1 MQTEFMVN
9 GRELGD
15 LLMELVSEEEGFK
28 LHSFGL
34 VSIQSK

>member
-1 MQTEFMVN
+1 MVN

-15 LLMELVSEEEGFK
+15 LLMELVSEGEGFK

-34 VSIQSK
+34 LIWFC

>member
-15 LLMELVSEEEGFK
+15 LLMELVSEGEGFK

-34 VSIQSK
+34 GSIKSK